1 MTAVKGQFVMERDLS
16 GIEQHRYRG
25 KIAVVRYLYRILKR
39 AVRRIEEI
47 ALVHKAPFVLTAD
60 IGHRPTIFLHVR
72 QRHPSCEKFTIFFPG
87 SPVIAILMPTHFRLV
102 RA

>member
-1 MTAVKGQFVMERDLS
+1 MAAVKGQLVMERDLS
-16 GIEQHRYRG
+16 SFDQHRYRG

-60 IGHRPTIFLHVR
+60 IGHRPTKLINFCLRFFLIYK
-72 QRHPSCEKFTIFFPG
+72 SFY
-87 SPVIAILMPTHFRLV
+87 ILSV
-102 RA
+102 SIKY